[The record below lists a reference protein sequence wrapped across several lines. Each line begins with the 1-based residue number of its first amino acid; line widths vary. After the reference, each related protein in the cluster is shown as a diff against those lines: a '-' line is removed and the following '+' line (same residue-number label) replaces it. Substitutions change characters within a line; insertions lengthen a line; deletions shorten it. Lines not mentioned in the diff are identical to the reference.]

1 MPGRRRTTWPG
12 GCVGSKAMEKKPMD
26 IPKFAN
32 EAEEADWWA
41 GREGREFVKRK
52 SVGPPKKGSV
62 SKGSRLVGQLNRSS
76 SVQIALRLP
85 GPDVTKARE
94 RATTEGDALPPP
106 GEWWWSGGAPAGGGK
121 PCVCGRLPPGGVLGT
136 PFRLCFA
143 LSRA

>member
-52 SVGPPKKGSV
+52 SVGPPKKGRGAKTV
-62 SKGSRLVGQLNRSS
+62 TTAGSSPAWGSGRRLREADLASS
-76 SVQIALRLP
+76 S
-85 GPDVTKARE
+85 
-94 RATTEGDALPPP
+94 PPIS
-106 GEWWWSGGAPAGGGK
+106 WRRW
-121 PCVCGRLPPGGVLGT
+121 R
-136 PFRLCFA
+136 
-143 LSRA
+143 